1 MTVRHAHEAG
11 GAMPIPPLR
20 NHIVLVSGQAVPTLL
35 GASMP
40 GCEPVCIHAV
50 VTPTMKGAA
59 RLLRQAL
66 DGRGR
71 QCTFKEY
78 ALADS
83 SDQNS
88 IYDVLETI
96 RAACGGETLGVNL
109 TGGTKLMALATAEWA
124 HVCAIPAF
132 YIDTEGEQVI
142 SVGSNWGYAPL
153 PDVLTVPGLLTAN
166 GFEVEEANPDP
177 VPARRRDILTSLL
190 RLGCTSAGEGALTRL
205 NRLALAAKGSLYARD
220 DGPEEAPWCDLLD
233 LCQQA
238 GTVEADSGY
247 VAFPDEAGRKW
258 CNGVWFE
265 EYVRMTLFRLK
276 LAQRIRDFAS
286 SVSVRRDGVRNEL
299 DALFTV
305 RNRLFA
311 IECKTSFMEGR
322 SSEQQNRAASA
333 LYKLDSLHDR
343 LGGIMTRAMLCSVH
357 PLRPEDRE
365 RAQTMKLRVV
375 CGRALL
381 NLEQELVTWSN
392 KA

>member
-1 MTVRHAHEAG
+1 
-11 GAMPIPPLR
+11 MPIPLPSLR
-20 NHIVLVSGQAVPTLL
+20 NHIVLVSGQALPSLL
-35 GASMP
+35 GASLP
-40 GCEPVCIHAV
+40 GSEPACIHAV
-50 VTPTMKGAA
+50 VTPAMRGAA
-59 RLLRQAL
+59 RLLLKAL
-66 DGRGR
+66 EARGR
-71 QCTFKEY
+71 QCAFKEY
-78 ALADS
+78 ALVDS
-83 SDQNS
+83 SDQNA
-88 IYDVLETI
+88 IYAVLDTI
-96 RAACGGETLGVNL
+96 RAACAGETLGGNL
-109 TGGTKLMALATAEWA
+109 TGGTKLMALAAAEWA

-166 GFEVEEANPDP
+166 GFEVEVANADP

-190 RLGCTSAGEGALTRL
+190 RLACTPAGKGALTRL

-220 DGPEEAPWCDLLD
+220 DGPEEAAWSDLLD
-233 LCQQA
+233 LCRQA
-238 GTVEADSGY
+238 GTVEADNGY

-311 IECKTSFMEGR
+311 IECKTSFMDGR

-375 CGRALL
+375 CGRDLL